1 MAKLVALDANLI
13 ILLVVGLT
21 NPKYISIHKRLQQ
34 YDIAALNLLT
44 NTIAQF
50 DALIVTPNAL
60 SEASNLLR
68 YVADPAKTII
78 AKTFHNFIQQTQEIF
93 VESKEARQEFL
104 RVGLTDAG
112 LLEVAKAD
120 VAILS
125 VDLELC
131 IAAETAG
138 YSAINLNH
146 IRDAY
151 YEQQ

>member
-1 MAKLVALDANLI
+1 MA
-13 ILLVVGLT
+13 G
-21 NPKYISIHKRLQQ
+21 H
-34 YDIAALNLLT
+34 
-44 NTIAQF
+44 
-50 DALIVTPNAL
+50 
-60 SEASNLLR
+60 
-68 YVADPAKTII
+68 
-78 AKTFHNFIQQTQEIF
+78 IQQTQEIF
-93 VESKEARQEFL
+93 VESKEASSRQEFL